1 MKNLCLCLI
10 LFCTQLLV
18 GQHSIAYLSNQSGN
32 FDLFVIDD
40 DDGPAQQLTSNP
52 GWDWAP
58 SWNAS
63 LKAILYNSSDTANQF
78 SIRALDLNGLDQPV
92 DTKGLEEFILSP
104 SGRYALYTL
113 KDNQNRYIGIMDV
126 GTGSNRLL
134 VNDPSY
140 NSRAQWSPDEQYFSF
155 ISDRDGN
162 GELYIYQIATGMTRR
177 LTQTEKRE
185 KYTSWLPDSEHI
197 VYTYHYS
204 DERDKEHNDLFLIN
218 ILTKQVKQ
226 ITDDTAFY
234 QEIAV
239 SPDGKKIAFH
249 AKRDGEDH
257 IYTIDIDGKNEQQ
270 LTSAKAY
277 HGEPCWVPR
286 QRKK

>member
-1 MKNLCLCLI
+1 MKIPLL
-10 LFCTQLLV
+10 LFSLFLSQLVL
-18 GQHSIAYLSNQSGN
+18 GQDGIVYLSNQSGN
-32 FDLFVIDD
+32 FDLFLIDASS
-40 DDGPAQQLTSNP
+40 GSPQQLTSNP

-58 SWNAS
+58 AWNAG
-63 LKAILYNSSDTANQF
+63 LKAIIYNSSDTAKQF
-78 SIRALDLNGLDQPV
+78 SIRALELKGDDQAL

-104 SGRYALYTL
+104 SGNFALYTL

-126 GTGSNRLL
+126 TTGSNHLL
-134 VNDPSY
+134 VDHPSY
-140 NSRAQWSPDEQYFSF
+140 NSRAQWSPNERYFSF

-162 GELYIYQIATGMTRR
+162 GELYIYQLATGITTR

-197 VYTYHYS
+197 VFTYHYS
-204 DERDKEHNDLFLIN
+204 DERDKEHNDLFVIN
-218 ILTKQVKQ
+218 VRTKEKRQ
-226 ITDDTAFY
+226 ITDDLAFY

-249 AKRDGEDH
+249 AKRKGEDH

-270 LTSAKAY
+270 ITSAKAY

-286 QRKK
+286 SARE

>member
-1 MKNLCLCLI
+1 M
-10 LFCTQLLV
+10 LFWVQHAV

-32 FDLFVIDD
+32 FDLFTIDV
-40 DDGPAQQLTSNP
+40 DGIKARQLTTNL

-58 SWNAS
+58 QWSAS
-63 LKAILYNSSDTANQF
+63 LNAILYNSSDTANQF
-78 SIRALDLNGLDQPV
+78 SIRTIDLEGKEKVV
-92 DTKGLEEFILSP
+92 DTKGLEEYILSP

-126 GTGSNRLL
+126 RLGSNRLL
-134 VNDPSY
+134 VDHPSY
-140 NSRAQWSPDEQYFSF
+140 NSRAKWSPDEQYFSF

-162 GELYIYQIATGMTRR
+162 GELYIYQIATGITRR
-177 LTQTEKRE
+177 LTESEKRE
-185 KYTSWLPDSEHI
+185 KYTSWLPDGEHI

-204 DERDKEHNDLFLIN
+204 DERDREHNDLFMIN

-226 ITDDTAFY
+226 ITNDLAFY

-249 AKRDGEDH
+249 AKRKGEDH
-257 IYTIDIDGKNEQQ
+257 IYTMDIDGKNERQ
-270 LTSAKAY
+270 LTTAKAY
-277 HGEPCWVPR
+277 HGEPCWMPAT
-286 QRKK
+286 KKN